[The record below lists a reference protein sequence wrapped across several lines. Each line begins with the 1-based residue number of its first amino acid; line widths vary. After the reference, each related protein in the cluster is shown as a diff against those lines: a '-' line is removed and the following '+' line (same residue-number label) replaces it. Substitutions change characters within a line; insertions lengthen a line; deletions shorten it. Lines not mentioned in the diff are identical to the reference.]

1 MGEARQPPLSSPWP
15 WTSKLSSE
23 KFFQTDHF
31 VWQLMGAMS
40 NVINSTQWSS
50 PQLAT
55 EEWRQV
61 CYLSLY
67 LVCGLHPQVSSVC
80 GLCQLLPGIFVL
92 VALVRTSPKQT
103 KVSSQEHLRAYSKG
117 CRTVPTA
124 QFSPEE
130 VAVLQLDIQDMTKGV
145 TNFFKFNR

>member
-15 WTSKLSSE
+15 WTSKLSFE
-23 KFFQTDHF
+23 KFFQMDHF

-103 KVSSQEHLRAYSKG
+103 KVSSQEHLRSILKG
-117 CRTVPTA
+117 MQNCAHRTVFTRRGGG
-124 QFSPEE
+124 
-130 VAVLQLDIQDMTKGV
+130 VAAGHTGHDQRCNQLFQV
-145 TNFFKFNR
+145 